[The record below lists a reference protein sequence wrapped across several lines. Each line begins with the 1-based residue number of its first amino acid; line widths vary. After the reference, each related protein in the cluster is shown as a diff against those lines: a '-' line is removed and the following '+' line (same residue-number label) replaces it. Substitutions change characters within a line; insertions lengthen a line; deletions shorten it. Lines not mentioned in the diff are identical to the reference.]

1 MKGCIKLNMINFVR
15 MNENLFYVFNK
26 SKCFYYQGE
35 KVLRNNDND
44 SDNRVLKDLSSL
56 SNLISSDLV
65 FKEDLDYIQF
75 IKEYPSNQI
84 FYLFHD
90 KQVYEAIEFIDR
102 FEIVGNNIK
111 RKIRVLGIS
120 PFDLKEDVSDKN
132 RNIFNFPSLD
142 RMLDVRLEKS
152 EDINKLLKQRK
163 MKLIREENKRRK
175 KELRIA
181 EKREANRRNRDR
193 RQRIIYE
200 NEKRQIEYEIMMNGK
215 ILTPKFKEEKYRK
228 FTISVIEKYNKVHPM
243 SPIYLNGDTKEIT
256 KQDKS
261 SKIEILNK
269 DEHEE
274 KMIKGII
281 EEKVN
286 EKINVYKPEIEDD
299 MVYGYSSLSKKDI
312 IGRIELVDKVYGFNR
327 HLHHKF
333 DKNGVVKKFAFK
345 DKNGVIKLVELSVF
359 YCETCNIYFDYM
371 ESYKSQLRKAG
382 ISIASVI
389 ATHVNQYG
397 DVYDFDNHEVW
408 QEQSILKLFGYSVG
422 YSGKSVKE
430 RRRILRFLLDSQ
442 LMTADEMKRYLNH
455 FITYNGEKY
464 GNEIA
469 RMDWINDLDYI
480 NDYLKKMGNH

>member
-1 MKGCIKLNMINFVR
+1 
-15 MNENLFYVFNK
+15 
-26 SKCFYYQGE
+26 
-35 KVLRNNDND
+35 
-44 SDNRVLKDLSSL
+44 
-56 SNLISSDLV
+56 
-65 FKEDLDYIQF
+65 
-75 IKEYPSNQI
+75 
-84 FYLFHD
+84 
-90 KQVYEAIEFIDR
+90 
-102 FEIVGNNIK
+102 
-111 RKIRVLGIS
+111 
-120 PFDLKEDVSDKN
+120 
-132 RNIFNFPSLD
+132 
-142 RMLDVRLEKS
+142 
-152 EDINKLLKQRK
+152 
-163 MKLIREENKRRK
+163 
-175 KELRIA
+175 
-181 EKREANRRNRDR
+181 
-193 RQRIIYE
+193 
-200 NEKRQIEYEIMMNGK
+200 
-215 ILTPKFKEEKYRK
+215 
-228 FTISVIEKYNKVHPM
+228 M

>member
-1 MKGCIKLNMINFVR
+1 MVKLSEINLNIIVLVDGMKGCTKLNMINFVR

-175 KELRIA
+175 KELRML

-200 NEKRQIEYEIMMNGK
+200 NKR
-215 ILTPKFKEEKYRK
+215 
-228 FTISVIEKYNKVHPM
+228 
-243 SPIYLNGDTKEIT
+243 
-256 KQDKS
+256 
-261 SKIEILNK
+261 
-269 DEHEE
+269 
-274 KMIKGII
+274 
-281 EEKVN
+281 
-286 EKINVYKPEIEDD
+286 
-299 MVYGYSSLSKKDI
+299 
-312 IGRIELVDKVYGFNR
+312 
-327 HLHHKF
+327 
-333 DKNGVVKKFAFK
+333 
-345 DKNGVIKLVELSVF
+345 
-359 YCETCNIYFDYM
+359 
-371 ESYKSQLRKAG
+371 
-382 ISIASVI
+382 
-389 ATHVNQYG
+389 
-397 DVYDFDNHEVW
+397 
-408 QEQSILKLFGYSVG
+408 
-422 YSGKSVKE
+422 GKSNM
-430 RRRILRFLLDSQ
+430 RL
-442 LMTADEMKRYLNH
+442 
-455 FITYNGEKY
+455 
-464 GNEIA
+464 
-469 RMDWINDLDYI
+469 
-480 NDYLKKMGNH
+480 